1 MGDVKQFPNLQ
12 AELRDAMVAGLRLQA
27 DAIEQGIDDF
37 DGLVLIGYYRETEE
51 VEPFPI
57 GLKSS
62 ELSWA
67 GLQLQNWALS
77 EHYESFSED

>member
-12 AELRDAMVAGLRLQA
+12 AETREAMAAGLRLQA

-37 DGLVLIGYYRETEE
+37 DGLLLVGYYRDTEE

-57 GLKSS
+57 GLKNS
-62 ELSWA
+62 EMSWI
-67 GLQLQNWALS
+67 GTQLQNWALS
-77 EHYESFSED
+77 EHYESLSDD